1 MANKFGLGSLPL
13 ETKKPNTTAWI
24 NKAKPYFLDQIGD
37 TLQGDLDM
45 NNFSITNL
53 KSPEND
59 NDAIHKKYLMEQ
71 LNLIEVNKEHLK
83 ERINDVKRFF
93 KRQIN
98 NKDYID
104 DTKLQQE
111 VTSLKNFIQQQLVNV
126 VDKTKLQ
133 TLSSLISN
141 LDDKITKQKID
152 LKQLLANIN
161 PDISEDKLQRELTKL
176 NSELQKELTNILQN
190 IDIVIQQQNID
201 DSEIKTYIHQQKQNI
216 DDSVIQQQIT
226 TINNLVL
233 KQDKNILALEKQ
245 LNQENKSYY
254 FNLPF
259 RYLRDYEASITD
271 NSDKSKDNEYK
282 KFGFTANIRV
292 YKQSTGNPHR
302 MFSDVFSALIFRGKL
317 IIKITFPFQVKVDSI
332 VFRQNSRMSN
342 KKFNARKV
350 LQFINGTE
358 NVETKEL
365 EINDE
370 NNKVDHLCE
379 IKTSGKYI
387 DRFRMLIIPDNE
399 EDFLT
404 LTHFDMLLETETPPS
419 MNIIRNPETQKGGN
433 MSYEFLRTTDFE
445 YVKLYFVDNGK
456 FTSIDIH
463 KSQQNKEFII
473 RDDVFVKIFVSIEKP
488 KFSVHLNKIND
499 SKEQISLVTVKVF
512 IEDSKHKVFLSEVH
526 LI

>member
-1 MANKFGLGSLPL
+1 MANKFGLGSLSL
-13 ETKKPNTTAWI
+13 ETKKPNTSAWI

-37 TLQGDLDM
+37 ILQGDLDM

-93 KRQIN
+93 KRQMN
-98 NKDYID
+98 NKDFID

-111 VTSLKNFIQQQLVNV
+111 MIRLKS
-126 VDKTKLQ
+126 KK
-133 TLSSLISN
+133 
-141 LDDKITKQKID
+141 KD
-152 LKQLLANIN
+152 LKQLIDNIN
-161 PDISEDKLQRELTKL
+161 PGISEDKLQRELTKFKT
-176 NSELQKELTNILQN
+176 ELQKELTNIQ
-190 IDIVIQQQNID
+190 
-201 DSEIKTYIHQQKQNI
+201 QNI

-233 KQDKNILALEKQ
+233 KQDKNILALEKKF
-245 LNQENKSYY
+245 LKKESYY
-254 FNLPF
+254 FNIPF
-259 RYLRDYEASITD
+259 RFLGFDSGSITD
-271 NSDKSKDNEYK
+271 NIDKSKDYEYK
-282 KFGFTANIRV
+282 TYGFTANIRL
-292 YKQSTGNPHR
+292 YSAPNYPILPKKN
-302 MFSDVFSALIFRGKL
+302 FDVNYPYIFKFRGKL
-317 IIKITFPFQVKVDSI
+317 TIEITFPIQVKVDSLF
-332 VFRQNSRMSN
+332 FRQGYLLTN
-342 KKFNARKV
+342 KKFNAKKV
-350 LQFINGTE
+350 LQFINGTK

-370 NNKVDHLCE
+370 NNKLSHLHE
-379 IKTSGKYI
+379 IKTNGKYI

-399 EDFLT
+399 EDEFT
-404 LTHFDMLLETETPPS
+404 LSDFDMLLETETPPS
-419 MNIIRNPETQKGGN
+419 MNIIRNPEPKKEVF
-433 MSYEFLRTTDFE
+433 SYQFLRATDFE

-473 RDDVFVKIFVSIEKP
+473 RDDVFAKIFVSIEKP

-499 SKEQISLVTVKVF
+499 SKEQISLVTVNVF
-512 IEDSKHKVFLSEVH
+512 SKAALSEIH